1 MLTGSQTGLHKQC
14 SRPIFW
20 SSIQLKSAFSLVMH
34 DKTLLN
40 KLSSMCSS
48 CISAC
53 QPLTIFHELCWFV
66 HKSVTEIKVLISDNG
81 SFDNDNGINVDVDV
95 PVPRRHRT
103 QEGTN
108 HTKLTCV
115 TLLPPPS
122 PPFHCPCNFLFVPLW
137 RVPFPFCGLGG
148 HLKAKLQFDTNSC
161 LRGTLNAQTV
171 LMWSMLPIAG
181 VWWKSNTKQLEMG

>member
-1 MLTGSQTGLHKQC
+1 MS
-14 SRPIFW
+14 IF
-20 SSIQLKSAFSLVMH
+20 
-34 DKTLLN
+34 
-40 KLSSMCSS
+40 
-48 CISAC
+48 
-53 QPLTIFHELCWFV
+53 
-66 HKSVTEIKVLISDNG
+66 KSVATEIIVLISDSG
-81 SFDNDNGINVDVDV
+81 RCFGGINVGVDVNDIDV

-181 VWWKSNTKQLEMG
+181 VWWKSNTKQIRNGVNKFLLQQCFLRPSFRN